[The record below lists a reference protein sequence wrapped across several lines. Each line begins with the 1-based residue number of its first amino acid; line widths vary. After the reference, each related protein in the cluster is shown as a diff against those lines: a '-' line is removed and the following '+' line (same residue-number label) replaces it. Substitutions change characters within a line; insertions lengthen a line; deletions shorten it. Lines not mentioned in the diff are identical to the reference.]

1 MRNNFL
7 IRRRNILIENA
18 ATLIER
24 SWQSCKTWPRFTS
37 TFRISQ
43 KSSQLFQG
51 SSLSTSRLR
60 RVRKRFLGSELY
72 THVRSVAL
80 EIVFVRQ
87 GHSHSLDRSRLFD
100 RNSATTSRKNIRHVS
115 LGNSHREILMVL
127 DDAPWRK

>member
-1 MRNNFL
+1 LKMP
-7 IRRRNILIENA
+7 RRLSSEVDKVVRPAA
-18 ATLIER
+18 ATYVDV
-24 SWQSCKTWPRFTS
+24 
-37 TFRISQ
+37 SQ

-80 EIVFVRQ
+80 EIAFVRQ

-115 LGNSHREILMVL
+115 LGNSPCEILMVL
-127 DDAPWRK
+127 EDAPWRK